1 MLQCKTVIKSFTVGS
16 DPVYHSIVRREYKGQ
31 NISVMTTWL
40 MNWWSLNFH
49 ILKKTKLHF
58 NETFTFYIK

>member
-31 NISVMTTWL
+31 NISVLTT
-40 MNWWSLNFH
+40 
-49 ILKKTKLHF
+49 
-58 NETFTFYIK
+58 